1 MKNKTA
7 FATVAFLSFILA
19 SFADARPEREG
30 DQSPERLFQVMDA
43 DHSQSIDEEELLAA
57 LRLREE
63 KRSQR
68 IDELEARNSPK
79 ADRMQAQADKAA
91 SDGMLGDPDTAA
103 VFIIANFDSD
113 GDWELNREEMGQ
125 AFSTLRKWR
134 NEDRVKTS

>member
-7 FATVAFLSFILA
+7 FAAVAFLSFILA
-19 SFADARPEREG
+19 SFTDARPDREG
-30 DQSPERLFQVMDA
+30 DQSSERLFQVMDA
-43 DHSQSIDEEELLAA
+43 DHSQSIDEEELLVA
-57 LRLREE
+57 LQLREE

-79 ADRMQAQADKAA
+79 ADRLQARADKDA
-91 SDGMLGDPDTAA
+91 SDEMLGDPDTAA

-134 NEDRVKTS
+134 NEDRTKTS